1 MVPLRALR
9 VLSTIWEKLDRD
21 IAYSTRI
28 KFQLYF
34 FAIQIMF
41 VLGSM
46 NLPYLDFF

>member
-1 MVPLRALR
+1 LVPLRALR
-9 VLSTIWEKLDRD
+9 VLSIIWEKLDRD